1 MEMTKKEQDLSARIG
16 RLNKDLYAFLAS
28 IRPEK
33 MKSRYITCEH
43 CGSKIRNDLFTGA
56 DGLNC
61 PACHAPHISESAK
74 ARIASFKTR
83 IRDAEKQ
90 LKAERSRREANE
102 AKAAKTKAEEARKA
116 AEKKEADRGKLL
128 RKVRR
133 QKTALSVE
141 LLGEDLAFGEY
152 RDYEC
157 KAKFRL
163 GIDSP
168 SAMTTFRKLVKSGKL
183 AGSGYDWDFDK
194 RVASDFKSRGHA
206 SCEVV
211 VPRFFEFSRFGK
223 TQEVAGETVRLTV
236 MQEHEDYSFDAVFR
250 RSDLYRPKIAD
261 EHHFGNDLDY
271 EFGATAAPECSLRQ
285 YGEHLLRMGCF
296 A

>member
-1 MEMTKKEQDLSARIG
+1 MTKKEKDLSARIG
-16 RLNKDLYAFLAS
+16 RLNKDLYEFLAS

-83 IRDAEKQ
+83 IKDAEKQ

-102 AKAAKTKAEEARKA
+102 AKAAKAKAEEARKA
-116 AEKKEADRGKLL
+116 AEKKEANRAKLL
-128 RKVRR
+128 RTVRR

-141 LLGEDLAFGEY
+141 LLSEDLTFGEY

-157 KAKFRL
+157 TAKYRVV
-163 GIDSP
+163 IDSRA
-168 SAMTTFRKLVKSGKL
+168 AMTTFNKMLESGEVGCGDL
-183 AGSGYDWDFDK
+183 DFDFEDNVK
-194 RVASDFKSRGHA
+194 ADFKNHGHA
-206 SCEVV
+206 SCVV
-211 VPRFFEFSRFGK
+211 QVPRFFEFSWYGK
-223 TQEVAGETVRLTV
+223 TQEVAASTVELSVT
-236 MQEHEDYSFDAVFR
+236 QEHEGWSFDAEFS
-250 RSDLYRPKIAD
+250 RSDLYRPRIIRGAGISPD
-261 EHHFGNDLDY
+261 T
-271 EFGATAAPECSLRQ
+271 EFGISAGRDMTLNEF
-285 YGEHLLRMGCF
+285 GEDLLRMGCF